1 MLDVQEGKSIDSLN
15 GFYSSL
21 NSEELQSIRTVSMDM
36 GAVFISSTKANLA
49 QWKSVI
55 CFDKF
60 HVAMDLNKAVNEV
73 RKDEWRIA
81 TKDVRDN
88 LHRSRFIFLRSNSTL
103 KETHREKIDSLSCVA
118 KKTARAWAIKQYAME
133 LWHFD

>member
-1 MLDVQEGKSIDSLN
+1 
-15 GFYSSL
+15 
-21 NSEELQSIRTVSMDM
+21 
-36 GAVFISSTKANLA
+36 
-49 QWKSVI
+49 
-55 CFDKF
+55 
-60 HVAMDLNKAVNEV
+60 MDLNKAVNEV

-118 KKTARAWAIKQYAME
+118 RKTARAWASNST
-133 LWHFD
+133 LWSFGILTAESGLKRRGKVGIHGPLEAS